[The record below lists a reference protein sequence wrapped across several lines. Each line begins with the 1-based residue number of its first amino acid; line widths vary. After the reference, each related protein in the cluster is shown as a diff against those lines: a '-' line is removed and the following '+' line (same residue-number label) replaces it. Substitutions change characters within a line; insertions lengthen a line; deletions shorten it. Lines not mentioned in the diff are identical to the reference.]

1 MLGAAIARGTER
13 SRRQR
18 RVASQAVQQEVFV
31 RLLAGVAGFF
41 VLALVAIYLFLSVA
55 APRTARSVLPVLDG
69 YMLAGQAED
78 VRGAHRLFSSR
89 ALRTV
94 RAEDIAQQFADRR
107 LFDGYQGLTI
117 TTLRFSSLVRPGE
130 TTAEATALVRY
141 VSGPAGQL
149 TARLTL
155 EGNRWRLESIRVE
168 RRFPW

>member
-1 MLGAAIARGTER
+1 MFGAAIAREPEP
-13 SRRQR
+13 SRRR
-18 RVASQAVQQEVFV
+18 RRTARQAVQQEVFV
-31 RLLAGVAGFF
+31 RLLAGVTGFF

-55 APRTARSVLPVLDG
+55 APRTARSVLPVLDR

-94 RAEDIAQQFADRR
+94 RAEEIAQQFADRQ
-107 LFDGYQGLTI
+107 LFDDYQGLTI
-117 TTLRFSSLVRPGE
+117 TTLRFSSLARPGD
-130 TTAEATALVRY
+130 TTAEASAQVRY
-141 VSGPAGQL
+141 ASGPVGQL

-168 RRFPW
+168 RPSHW